1 MLHYTFT
8 RLFKLAN
15 RCIEKLVDDENSRI
29 YTKMLDTL
37 DAQES
42 ELFDLKEFIEDKKT
56 KANENCAKNKGETEE
71 GKGTTFIICLPFDG
85 KAVAAHAGV

>member
-1 MLHYTFT
+1 
-8 RLFKLAN
+8 LAN

-71 GKGTTFIICLPFDG
+71 GKGSRRGSEEVVTSD
-85 KAVAAHAGV
+85 AEESSNS